1 MQQGAGN
8 GTPGLARGLRWLGE
22 GAVDLALLGVALG
35 SRRAKQRGRA
45 LAAVAGVTGALALD
59 VLWNRQPGGARRR
72 LSPPKHT
79 LTVNKPRD
87 EAYALWRTLPVSY
100 AGRYGAVTFE
110 AAPNGRGT
118 VVSVEIAK
126 KPAGIGDAVAE
137 IFSDDPGRQVRED
150 LRRFKQRLET
160 GEVPTTEGQPSG
172 PRTGLLATAKSLV
185 ASR

>member
-1 MQQGAGN
+1 VQQGAGN

-45 LAAVAGVTGALALD
+45 LAAAAGVTGALALD
-59 VLWNRQPGGARRR
+59 VLWNRKPGRAVRRTP
-72 LSPPKHT
+72 LEHT
-79 LTVNKPRD
+79 ITVNKPRD
-87 EAYALWRTLPVSY
+87 EAYALWRTLPESH
-100 AGRYGAVTFE
+100 ASHYGGVTFE

-118 VVSVEIAK
+118 VVSV
-126 KPAGIGDAVAE
+126 
-137 IFSDDPGRQVRED
+137 DDSGPQVRED

-172 PRTGLLATAKSLV
+172 PRTGVLATAMNLV